1 MNRYKIVAL
10 IWTWTAIGLSAIP
23 SKSIPRTFLDE
34 IFGIDKIAHILFYLL
49 MTLLWSLSLRGCCNM
64 LKVVLIAILFSS
76 SIGLALE
83 VFQKVYF
90 VDRSFDWYDS
100 IANIF
105 GAMCGGYLFL
115 KYEKF
120 FPIFA

>member
-1 MNRYKIVAL
+1 M
-10 IWTWTAIGLSAIP
+10 
-23 SKSIPRTFLDE
+23 
-34 IFGIDKIAHILFYLL
+34 
-49 MTLLWSLSLRGCCNM
+49 
-64 LKVVLIAILFSS
+64 ILFSS
-76 SIGLALE
+76 SVGLAME

-100 IANIF
+100 IANVI
-105 GAMCGGYLFL
+105 GAITGGYLFL